1 MPYTGRAGQARV
13 VAVGQEVPQPVDQGL
28 QFGVGFHVLS
38 RFELMVGGFVRFV
51 EGKAS
56 RLR

>member
-13 VAVGQEVPQPVDQGL
+13 VAVGQEVFEFGDEFL

-38 RFELMVGGFVRFV
+38 RFELMVGGFVRFF
-51 EGKAS
+51 EGNSS